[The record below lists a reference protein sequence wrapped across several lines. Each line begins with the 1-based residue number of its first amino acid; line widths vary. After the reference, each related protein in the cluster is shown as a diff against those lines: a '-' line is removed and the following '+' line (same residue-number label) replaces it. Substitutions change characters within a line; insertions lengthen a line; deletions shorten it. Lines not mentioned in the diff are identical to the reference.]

1 MKYFYLKN
9 LQLENFPPENFPI
22 NGIVLPTCYRQAR
35 QTKAGRLAEKV
46 SLFTKF
52 PKSCNL
58 ASNLYFQCLNSFSGL
73 TTMYQ

>member
-9 LQLENFPPENFPI
+9 LQLENFPI

-58 ASNLYFQCLNSFSGL
+58 ASNAYFQCLNSFLGL
-73 TTMYQ
+73 TTMHQ